1 MAVPDFRPPPPGETA
16 GDAVSRKNA
25 PERSRGT
32 RRHTCALF
40 SGLALLFFLFSVRFG
55 TILTSFWSP
64 WDLKN
69 LAFSSRMSSNS
80 SFSLFS
86 PRTPPE
92 STKIIEKGPPS
103 TPKGITEEPRSAQ
116 KLPGRAPRASQNH
129 PQSALRAPLGV
140 QKVSWGGFGGL
151 RASFWSPQGRF

>member
-1 MAVPDFRPPPPGETA
+1 M
-16 GDAVSRKNA
+16 SRKNA

-69 LAFSSRMSSNS
+69 LAFSLRGSSNS

-86 PRTPPE
+86 LRT
-92 STKIIEKGPPS
+92 
-103 TPKGITEEPRSAQ
+103 
-116 KLPGRAPRASQNH
+116 LPGRMEIIEQMSKLHTQAPQKLSQSS
-129 PQSALRAPLGV
+129 PGALRSLPGEPQELPKTTPGALGGHPWASKGSPGV
-140 QKVSWGGFGGL
+140 VLEASKPHFGAL
-151 RASFWSPQGRF
+151 RASFCQFFLLFQSLSQMT

>member
-1 MAVPDFRPPPPGETA
+1 MLPKPRFRRPRARKSSRNLGNNRSGRRSRRTSAPPPGETA
-16 GDAVSRKNA
+16 RDAVSRKNV

-69 LAFSSRMSSNS
+69 LAFSLRRSSNS

-86 PRTPPE
+86 LRKPPE
-92 STKIIEKGPPS
+92 STNIIKKGHPRS
-103 TPKGITEEPRSAQ
+103 PKGITEEPRSAQ
-116 KLPGRAPRASQNH
+116 KRPGR
-129 PQSALRAPLGV
+129 PQEPPKTTPNAL
-140 QKVSWGGFGGL
+140 
-151 RASFWSPQGRF
+151 